1 MDENIQYG
9 FRSKDGEIHGLN
21 VRGAANITEAVLEAA
36 VSLMRG
42 GLEADGKIFQVDDI
56 VEWVDIP
63 G

>member
-1 MDENIQYG
+1 MGENIQYG

-42 GLEADGKIFQVDDI
+42 GIEADGKVFQVDDI

>member
-42 GLEADGKIFQVDDI
+42 GLEADGKVFQVDDI
-56 VEWVDIP
+56 VGWIDIP

>member
-56 VEWVDIP
+56 VGWIDIP